1 MRSVAIVIR
10 DARLKLLCVVFLLD
24 TLTRS
29 QERVLRQVRGVP
41 VPRRAFPDGFRES
54 ADVMR
59 TGATAHAQMA
69 DIERQRG
76 AFEFRDLEPVADE
89 GIECRGKRPA
99 SAVAVPMRVAQRLE

>member
-1 MRSVAIVIR
+1 
-10 DARLKLLCVVFLLD
+10 
-24 TLTRS
+24 
-29 QERVLRQVRGVP
+29 
-41 VPRRAFPDGFRES
+41 
-54 ADVMR
+54 MR